1 MWPYRARS
9 TRSPDEVL
17 RSTRQRALSAKAA
30 GVMGVWRLNQDH
42 SLHWSGLNIG
52 QCTLGAKFPLLE
64 KRELEIRRKKTFRRF
79 CSRCLQRVV
88 ENTCFSYRVFFWTQ
102 LTGWQGARR
111 SSCLVGGRIQQ
122 AVAYREAAAEPA
134 EHGSAARSRG
144 RSRPPRRHSL
154 RVRRARSHNPY
165 KLETPARRRT
175 GDDEERER
183 ERGHDD

>member
-1 MWPYRARS
+1 MFGQNTQRS
-9 TRSPDEVL
+9 QL
-17 RSTRQRALSAKAA
+17 A
-30 GVMGVWRLNQDH
+30 
-42 SLHWSGLNIG
+42 LHWFEHWAGEISISRD
-52 QCTLGAKFPLLE
+52 LGKLE
-64 KRELEIRRKKTFRRF
+64 KTFPQRLDF
-79 CSRCLQRVV
+79 VQSGGCLQRVV

-154 RVRRARSHNPY
+154 RVRPRAKPQPIRTRNSRPP
-165 KLETPARRRT
+165 TDGGRRGER
-175 GDDEERER
+175 ERER

>member
-30 GVMGVWRLNQDH
+30 GVMGVRTKHPKITACTEWFE
-42 SLHWSGLNIG
+42 HW
-52 QCTLGAKFPLLE
+52 KFPLLE
-64 KRELEIRRKKTFRRF
+64 RRELEIRRKKTFWIFHFR
-79 CSRCLQRVV
+79 LQRVV

-154 RVRRARSHNPY
+154 RVRPRAKPQPIRTRNSRPPP
-165 KLETPARRRT
+165 TDGGRR
-175 GDDEERER
+175 GERER
-183 ERGHDD
+183 ERERERP